1 MSKEI
6 LEQAK
11 NEIAKEYG
19 YESFEQFDDKSTFGY
34 DHRTPEI
41 IQRIAERYHSLMSE
55 WIKPL
60 LVKFVDTEKEYPVSY
75 TIDQSGNKKHEPV
88 FLKGKDLTENQ
99 IFEVFKNG
107 LL

>member
-11 NEIAKEYG
+11 NEIAKELNYKDWETCINDQPN
-19 YESFEQFDDKSTFGY
+19 YNVENIMDKV
-34 DHRTPEI
+34 
-41 IQRIAERYHSLMSE
+41 AERYHSLMSE